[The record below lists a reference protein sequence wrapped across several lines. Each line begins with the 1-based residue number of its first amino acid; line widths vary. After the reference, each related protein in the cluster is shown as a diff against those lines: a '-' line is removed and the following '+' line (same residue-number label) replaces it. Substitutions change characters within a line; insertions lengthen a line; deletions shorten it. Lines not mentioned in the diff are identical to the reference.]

1 MGNSTSSGQPL
12 YTMLNSVFNLLNHLV
27 VIDKYISMKLGRPVD
42 PLDYVTQKVNGKI
55 EYRDFT
61 LIFCGD
67 DAVNIYD

>member
-42 PLDYVTQKVNGKI
+42 PLDYVT
-55 EYRDFT
+55 
-61 LIFCGD
+61 
-67 DAVNIYD
+67 